1 MSEQARSYTG
11 TAFRTLLDDAI
22 EGSSD
27 SARVAAAN
35 SILDRGYGTAKADL
49 WEVVHLPDSPV
60 SKADITG
67 ISAFLGRLPDVVL
80 ACQQESPGVAP
91 TSDFMFPLRG
101 HFGGRI
107 Y

>member
-1 MSEQARSYTG
+1 MVNQ
-11 TAFRTLLDDAI
+11 
-22 EGSSD
+22 
-27 SARVAAAN
+27 
-35 SILDRGYGTAKADL
+35 K
-49 WEVVHLPDSPV
+49 EVVDLPDSPV

-80 ACQQESPGVAP
+80 ACQQESPVVAP

-101 HFGGRI
+101 LFRGRI